1 MGQTIVMGN
10 NTVNGSLFSFNYGQS
25 FALMGSNSPRRN
37 ACVNANGGFVFG
49 FNNDSTVFLCYYNV
63 PTYVPQTLT
72 ANTYP
77 LLASGNFVAPAS
89 QTIYLPFGLTKYLG
103 DGGTDVNSYF
113 TCRISFT
120 MMWKPNSTTNQR
132 EGFCSYGGDIQFFP
146 YRWANGYGG
155 STTSTSA
162 CSQHLL
168 MNNYATSNNNNYSTA
183 YGATTSNANMNLG
196 RAYWLYNASSNGLGG
211 DQMLFNL
218 GVIGEVDVNGLP
230 TLFFKCMSP
239 YWLGGTASGN
249 VEINYSLDLIDAGNM
264 PTVGGSFIE
273 TFGMKN
279 NWKFY
284 Y

>member
-1 MGQTIVMGN
+1 MGQTIVVGN
-10 NTVNGSLFSFNYGQS
+10 NTTSGSLVSFNYGQS
-25 FALMGSNSPRRN
+25 FALMGSNAPRRN
-37 ACVNANGGFVFG
+37 ACVNATGGFVFG
-49 FNNDSTVFLCYYNV
+49 FNNDGTVKLTYYNV

-77 LLASGNFVAPAS
+77 VLASGNYTAPAT
-89 QTIYLPFGLTKYLG
+89 QTINLPFGLTKFLG
-103 DGGTDVNSYF
+103 DGATNVNSYF

-120 MMWKPNSTTNQR
+120 MMWNPVASTSAR
-132 EGFCSYGGDIQFFP
+132 EGFASYGGDIQFFP

-168 MNNYATSNNNNYSTA
+168 MNNYATSTNNNYTTA
-183 YGATTSNANMNLG
+183 YGATTTNANMDLG
-196 RAYWLYNASSNGLGG
+196 RAYWLYNASSNGMGG

-218 GVIGEVDVNGLP
+218 GVIGGLDANGVP

-239 YWLGGTASGN
+239 FWLGGTATGD
-249 VEINYSLDLIDAGNM
+249 VEINYSLDIINGGNM
-264 PTVGGSFIE
+264 PTGSGAFIE
-273 TFGMKN
+273 TFGMTN